1 MIAREVGQGRP
12 LVLVHGF
19 ELDHRSM
26 LPLDAA
32 LAGSSWRRIY
42 LDLPWAE
49 RAVPG
54 SVAGAQD
61 VADGVVN
68 ELRQRLGDEPF
79 AIIGHSFGGMIA
91 RHVAHTMRSQ
101 VLGLA
106 TLGAVFTASHSQ
118 RILPARAVIHADVPE
133 QAADDDFREIAVIQ
147 TPGTLAAFNE
157 FVLPG
162 LRGTDRQVTER
173 IAGNYALQQEPE
185 AAHPE
190 PFEAPSLHI
199 FGRQDHITGYEDGLA
214 LRDHYLR
221 GTFAV
226 LDAAGHHLYM
236 ERPAVVAA
244 LVNDWLASLAA
255 PSPALPR

>member
-1 MIAREVGQGRP
+1 MIAHEVGQGRP

-26 LPLDAA
+26 LPLDAS
-32 LAGSSWRRIY
+32 LAEGPWRRIY
-42 LDLPWAE
+42 LDLPWTAQ
-49 RAVPG
+49 AVPG
-54 SVAGAQD
+54 SVASAQE

-68 ELRQRLGDEPF
+68 ELRQLLGEEPF

-106 TLGAVFTASHSQ
+106 TLGAVFTADHNE
-118 RILPARAVIHADVPE
+118 RVLPAPAVIRADLPE
-133 QAADDDFREIAVIQ
+133 QVVDGDFLGIAVIQ
-147 TPGTLAAFNE
+147 TPDTLAAFNE

-162 LRGTDRQVTER
+162 LRGTDPQVTER
-173 IAGNYALQQEPE
+173 IAADYALQREPE
-185 AAHPE
+185 QAYPE

-199 FGRQDHITGYEDGLA
+199 FGRQDHVTGYEDGLA
-214 LRDHYLR
+214 LRDHYVR

-236 ERPAVVAA
+236 ERPAVVSA
-244 LVNDWLASLAA
+244 LVNDWLASIAA

>member
-1 MIAREVGQGRP
+1 MIAHEAGQGRP
-12 LVLVHGF
+12 LVLMHGF

-26 LPLDAA
+26 LPLESS
-32 LAGSSWRRIY
+32 LADSSWRRIY
-42 LDLPWAE
+42 LDLPWTE
-49 RAVPG
+49 QAVPG
-54 SVAGAQD
+54 PVASAQD

-68 ELRQRLGDEPF
+68 ELRDRLGDEPF
-79 AIIGHSFGGMIA
+79 AIIGHSFGGMVA
-91 RHVAHTMRSQ
+91 RHVAHAMRGQ

-106 TLGAVFTASHSQ
+106 TLGAVFTADH
-118 RILPARAVIHADVPE
+118 RKRVLPAREVISAALPD
-133 QAADDDFREIAVIQ
+133 QAADDDFLEIAVIQ

-162 LRGTDRQVTER
+162 LRGTDQQVTGR
-173 IAGNYALQQEPE
+173 IAADYALRREPE

-199 FGRQDHITGYEDGLA
+199 FGRQDHVTGYEDGLA
-214 LRDHYLR
+214 LRDHYVR

-236 ERPAVVAA
+236 ERPAAVSV
-244 LVNDWLASLAA
+244 LMDDWLTSARAHA
-255 PSPALPR
+255 PALPR